1 MSSQAA
7 QDNLKDLKQKGYLD
21 SDAAPSMR
29 GFDPQY
35 KDIVDYIVRI
45 THRIWEE
52 GDMGYIYDTYL
63 HNVTVHTSYGTAY
76 GVEDVVSG
84 SIAFLA
90 ALPDRRMYA
99 EDVIWTG
106 DDESGYHTSHLI
118 VNTATNTGYS
128 PWGAPTGRK
137 TNFLAIANCFVKEN
151 RVVEEWL
158 VRDTAGLVRQLGYK
172 PLEIARTL
180 ASENIAF
187 ISGETDRLQGQLPP
201 SGYSAQQ
208 DGESIETFVRQHF
221 HEVWNGRHFNYLNEH
236 YAEGAVLFAPN
247 AVQIHGVANI
257 RAYHLGLVAM
267 FPDAHMSVEHVY
279 WLGDEKE
286 GYRAAVRWRLT
297 GTHGFNGWYGA
308 PTQKR
313 INVLGVSHI
322 HVKDEKIHKHYMV
335 FDELA
340 LRAQLAVSGGED
352 GR

>member
-7 QDNLKDLKQKGYLD
+7 HDNLNDLKQKGYLD
-21 SDAAPSMR
+21 SDSAPGMR

-35 KDIVDYIVRI
+35 KNIVDYIVRI

-63 HNVTVHTSYGTAY
+63 HNVTVHTAYGTSY

-106 DDESGYHTSHLI
+106 DEGGYHTSHLI
-118 VNTATNTGYS
+118 VNTGTNTGYS

-137 TNFLAIANCFVKEN
+137 ANFLAVANCFVKEN

-172 PLEIARTL
+172 PHDVARTL
-180 ASENIAF
+180 APSNISF

-201 SGYSAQQ
+201 SKYVSREGG
-208 DGESIETFVRQHF
+208 DPTEEFIRELF
-221 HEVWNGRHFNYLNEH
+221 HEVWNGRHFNYLNEN

-247 AVQIHGVANI
+247 NVQIQGIANI
-257 RAYHLGLVAM
+257 RAYHLGLAAM
-267 FPDAHMSVEHVY
+267 FPDAHMGVEHVY
-279 WLGDEKE
+279 WLGNDED
-286 GYRAAVRWRLT
+286 GYRVAVRWRLT

-308 PTQKR
+308 PTQR
-313 INVLGVSHI
+313 RVNVLGVSHV
-322 HVKDEKIHKHYMV
+322 HFKEGKVHKHYMV

-340 LRAQLAVSGGED
+340 LLAQLAGSGGED